1 MRLPAWTRILA
12 GIGLRSMDEQAVLAV
27 AESRRRFQVLLM
39 GWFAVLAAVL
49 AAIGIYGVMVNTVVR
64 RTREIGLRLALGAAP
79 RDAVTMI
86 VSNGMLL
93 AGAGIAAGFAAAIA
107 LMRFHPDHSVRCF
120 AVRCANIHSRRG
132 TAGADCFRLGVGS
145 GLAQRRG
152 SGSLWSRLARS
163 IPTLRLAASAGREG
177 LP

>member
-1 MRLPAWTRILA
+1 
-12 GIGLRSMDEQAVLAV
+12 MDEFIAT

-86 VSNGMLL
+86 VTKGMLL

-107 LMRFHPDHSVRCF
+107 VMRFIRTLLFGVSPFDVPTF
-120 AVRCANIHSRRG
+120 TAVAGLLALIAFISAWAPAR
-132 TAGADCFRLGVGS
+132 TA
-145 GLAQRRG
+145 
-152 SGSLWSRLARS
+152 ARVD
-163 IPTLRLAASAGREG
+163 PMVALREE
-177 LP
+177 